1 MELTEIRIKRN
12 TYEAVIDG
20 IEPGRLGGIAT
31 FRSTG
36 TGTPSVASVALT
48 DQQIDAVLAALADGT
63 GEAARGML
71 AGISAEGIRSAN
83 AAPHAPAG
91 FDKIARA
98 AVAAGEREGG
108 AA

>member
-36 TGTPSVASVALT
+36 PGTPSVASVALT

-91 FDKIARA
+91 FDKLSRA
-98 AVAAGEREGG
+98 AFAAGEREGG